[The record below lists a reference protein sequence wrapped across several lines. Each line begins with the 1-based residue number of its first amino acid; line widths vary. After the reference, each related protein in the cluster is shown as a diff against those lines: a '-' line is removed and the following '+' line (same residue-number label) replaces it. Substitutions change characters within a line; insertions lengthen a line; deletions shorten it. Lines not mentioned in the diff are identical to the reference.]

1 MRNEKFWMQSDGK
14 MRLAVRK
21 FIENHENTCGL
32 SDIEQ
37 YQYEDDLMQFIESIK
52 EDIYREVE
60 KEYHREDVFM
70 QALDENDE
78 RCQEIAMLLP
88 IDKIDGILKEWDDS
102 LSNNDGYW
110 DYYWASLTS
119 TLKMECWWQEYEEY
133 GEEDF
138 SCYKAYIEYWYST
151 HQESAPVSIEE
162 FLNNEMQ
169 DEDLAMFYKG
179 LAEKKK

>member
-32 SDIEQ
+32 SDTEQ
-37 YQYEDDLMQFIESIK
+37 YQYEDNLMLFIESIK

-70 QALDENDE
+70 HALDKNDE

-88 IDKIDGILKEWDDS
+88 IDQIDAILKEWDDS

-119 TLKMECWWQEYEEY
+119 TLKMECWWQPRI
-133 GEEDF
+133 GNN
-138 SCYKAYIEYWYST
+138 SG
-151 HQESAPVSIEE
+151 
-162 FLNNEMQ
+162 FLI
-169 DEDLAMFYKG
+169 L
-179 LAEKKK
+179 EKFT